1 MGFFDF
7 LKNKPK
13 PAEEKVDRISV
24 PTANNDFKPQLDNIQ
39 NEIFLFLKPLGFE
52 KKGRTF
58 NRQTEDGIYEVVNIQ
73 SGKYEFGDKY
83 VIPGVRENYYGKF
96 TINLGVMVK
105 EIYELDHHH
114 KPKDIYQ
121 DYDCQIR
128 TRLTHLTIKQDHW
141 WSISG
146 DNYKVAKEII
156 EGLNSQGIPW
166 LDTFES
172 RQSICKNWGTT
183 EGSSHRAKLDVA
195 LIVLQRDKE
204 KGTQLIQDYYNNIEN
219 HNGHKEY
226 VKELAERLGLKVNDQ
241 L

>member
-7 LKNKPK
+7 LKNKSK

-24 PTANNDFKPQLDNIQ
+24 LAANNDFKSQLDNIQ
-39 NEIFLFLKPLGFE
+39 DEIFLFLKPLGFK

-58 NRQTEDGIYEVVNIQ
+58 NRQTEDGICQVVNIQ

-83 VIPGVRENYYGKF
+83 VVPRLRENYYGKF

-128 TRLTHLTIKQDHW
+128 TRLTHLTIKQELW
-141 WSISG
+141 WPIS
-146 DNYKVAKEII
+146 DDILKIAEEII

-166 LDTFES
+166 LDTFEN
-172 RQSICKNWGTT
+172 RQSICKNWRTT
-183 EGSSHRAKLDVA
+183 EGSSRRAKLDVE
-195 LIVLQRDKE
+195 LIVLQSDKE
-204 KGTQLIQDYYNNIEN
+204 KGAQLIQDYYNNIEN
-219 HNGHKEY
+219 HSGHKEY
-226 VKELAERLGLKVNDQ
+226 VKVLAERLGLKVNDRP
-241 L
+241 